1 MRISYQSDYYVQL
14 PEGHPFPMG
23 KFPAL
28 YEILLELGVTSPEET
43 LTPDEAS
50 RELLSL
56 AHDDAYLDK
65 LFGFDLS
72 IHDERKIGLP
82 WTKELLVRSRRA
94 VTGTLL
100 AARAALE
107 DGMAGNCGGG
117 THHAMPD
124 HGRGFCI
131 FNDVA
136 IAAKRL
142 LNEQR
147 VERILIVDLD
157 VHQGDGTARIFRD
170 EPRVFTFSMHGD
182 RNYPA
187 RKPPSD
193 VDVTLPKGTT
203 DFDYLDTLRAH
214 LPEVIRR
221 ANPDMVFYLGGVD
234 VHAGARFG
242 HFELTADGIR
252 RRDRYVIESVRG
264 RDIPLVLTLAG
275 GYAETPRRTAELHAI
290 MYEEALA
297 WQRRRGSQAVS
308 ARALS

>member
-1 MRISYQSDYYVQL
+1 MKISYQHDYYVQL

-28 YEILLELGVTSPEET
+28 YEMLLDRGVTTPEET
-43 LTPDEAS
+43 QQPEEAS

-56 AHDDAYLDK
+56 AHQRDYLDK
-65 LFGFDLS
+65 LFGFSLS
-72 IHDERKIGLP
+72 VHEERKIGLP
-82 WTKELLVRSRRA
+82 WTEALLVRSRRA

-136 IAAKRL
+136 IAAKQL
-142 LNEQR
+142 LDEGLVGR
-147 VERILIVDLD
+147 VLIIDLD
-157 VHQGDGTARIFRD
+157 VHQGDGTATIFRD

-193 VDVTLPKGTT
+193 VDVALPEGTT
-203 DFDYLDTLRAH
+203 DFDYLDTLRMH

-221 ANPDMVFYLGGVD
+221 AQPDIVFYLGGVD
-234 VHAGARFG
+234 VHADARFG
-242 HFELTADGIR
+242 HFELSEDGIR
-252 RRDRYVIESVRG
+252 RRDRYVIESIAGRG
-264 RDIPLVLTLAG
+264 LPLVLTLAG
-275 GYAETPRRTAELHAI
+275 GYAATPERTAELHAI
-290 MYEEALA
+290 MCEEALA
-297 WQRRRGSQAVS
+297 WQQRQGRVRAVGD
-308 ARALS
+308 

>member
-1 MRISYQSDYYVQL
+1 MHLSYHADYFVPL
-14 PEGHPFPMG
+14 PLGHPFPMG

-28 YEILLELGVTSPEET
+28 HALLMEKDIVAESEVVVPE
-43 LTPDEAS
+43 EAS

-65 LFGFDLS
+65 LFNFTLS
-72 IHDERKIGLP
+72 IHEERKIGLP
-82 WTKELLVRSRRA
+82 WTPELLVRSRRA
-94 VTGTLL
+94 VSGTLL
-100 AARAALE
+100 AARAALA

-136 IAAKRL
+136 IAAKQL
-142 LNEQR
+142 LNEGKVQR
-147 VERILIVDLD
+147 VLIVDLD
-157 VHQGDGTARIFRD
+157 VHQGDGTAKIFRD

-193 VDVTLPKGTT
+193 VDVALPKGTT
-203 DFDYLDTLRAH
+203 DFDYLDALRAH

-221 ANPDMVFYLGGVD
+221 AQPDLVFYLGGVD
-234 VHAGARFG
+234 VHSTARFG
-242 HFELTADGIR
+242 HFDISETGIR
-252 RRDRYVIESVRG
+252 RRDRYVIESVAGRG
-264 RDIPLVLTLAG
+264 IPLVLTLSG
-275 GYAETPRRTAELHAI
+275 GYAETPQRTAELHAI
-290 MYEEALA
+290 MYEEAAA
-297 WQRRRGSQAVS
+297 WQRRRGIRETGS
-308 ARALS
+308 

>member
-72 IHDERKIGLP
+72 IHEERKIGLP

-136 IAAKRL
+136 IAAKQL

-193 VDVTLPKGTT
+193 VDVTLPKGTM
-203 DFDYLDTLRAH
+203 DFDYLDILRAH

-221 ANPDMVFYLGGVD
+221 ASPDIVFYLGGVD
-234 VHAGARFG
+234 VHADARFG
-242 HFELTADGIR
+242 HFDLTADGIR
-252 RRDRYVIESVRG
+252 RRDRYVIESLRG

-275 GYAETPRRTAELHAI
+275 GYAETPRKTAELHAI

-297 WQRRRGSQAVS
+297 WQQRCGSRTAS
-308 ARALS
+308 A